1 MKGMCIMT
9 NERIVIKERI
19 VFCDCNHNRIATV
32 DDVSNMD
39 WITIFEHLTKDELK
53 KIKEAYISF
62 NNEFTF
68 EDIEN
73 DNDFEEYL
81 CDDITAE
88 GGFYYYEKYE
98 ECKKAK
104 KGLTLRQLYEMA
116 KKYNALDTPIK
127 WNYSCSDS
135 WYDIEDEV
143 ITKEE
148 VDFSNN
154 TVYFFLK
161 EAD

>member
-1 MKGMCIMT
+1 MKGMCIM
-9 NERIVIKERI
+9 IKERT
-19 VFCDCNHNRIATV
+19 VFCDCNHNKIAEVNDTV
-32 DDVSNMD
+32 DMD
-39 WITIFEHLTKDELK
+39 WVTVFEHLTKDELK
-53 KIKEAYISF
+53 KIKEAYVSF
-62 NNEFTF
+62 NGEITLN
-68 EDIEN
+68 DIK
-73 DNDFEEYL
+73 DDHDFEEYL
-81 CDDITAE
+81 CIDETAE
-88 GGFYYYEKYE
+88 GIFYYYEEYE

-127 WNYSCSDS
+127 WDYSCGDD
-135 WYDIEDEV
+135 WYDTEGGV

-154 TVYFFLK
+154 TVHFFLE